1 MAVRCDISTPCD
13 ISTYDMG
20 RMVEVGD
27 TGKAHTFL
35 CVAAT

>member
-1 MAVRCDISTPCD
+1 MAVRCD